1 MYKCIYKNKIDC
13 RDNRRLNME
22 KHAYLIVAHN
32 NFYILER
39 LVKLLDYEFNDIYI
53 HIDKKVKD
61 FRFNYFKNIVTK
73 SKIFFVKRFNIKWGG
88 YNIVKAELELLEEA
102 SKKNYVYYH
111 ILSGVDMPLKKS
123 EEIYS
128 FFKKTTVRN
137 L

>member
-1 MYKCIYKNKIDC
+1 
-13 RDNRRLNME
+13 ME

-73 SKIFFVKRFNIKWGG
+73 SKIF
-88 YNIVKAELELLEEA
+88 L
-102 SKKNYVYYH
+102 
-111 ILSGVDMPLKKS
+111 
-123 EEIYS
+123 
-128 FFKKTTVRN
+128 
-137 L
+137 